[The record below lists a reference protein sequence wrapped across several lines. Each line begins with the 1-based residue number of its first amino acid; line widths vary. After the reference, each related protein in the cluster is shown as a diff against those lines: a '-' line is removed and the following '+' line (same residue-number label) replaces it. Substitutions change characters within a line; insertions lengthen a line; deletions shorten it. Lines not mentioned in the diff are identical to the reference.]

1 MFLVIVRSQ
10 GCLDGRVAGM
20 KRYFDAT
27 VDGRRRIA
35 VVEAPSEADVDA
47 IFGPETPPELT
58 ADELPAGFE
67 EWRRYRA
74 RQMGR
79 AVVDIRSRDGD

>member
-1 MFLVIVRSQ
+1 V
-10 GCLDGRVAGM
+10 

-27 VDGRRRIA
+27 VDGRWRIA
-35 VVEAPSEADVDA
+35 VVEAPRDADIDA
-47 IFGPETPPELT
+47 ILGLETPPELT

-67 EWRRYRA
+67 AWRRYRA